1 MRTTLK
7 RGMGRAATLNGN
19 GRAVVPPVVVEPMR
33 RYRQPEPPPRST
45 GRFIATFLGWAAVA
59 VLVVAAGLAG
69 GLYLY
74 GHQTLQ
80 AISAHSVQVKKAQ
93 KDLHP
98 IASPSQPATAL
109 IIGYDA
115 RAGTDG
121 FGLAGSRSDTVMLV
135 RADPTNNTLSMLS
148 FPRDLVVP
156 IYCNGSDVPR
166 TTDRINSA
174 WSTCGAGGGN
184 AEGTLDTVEHLT
196 GLPVNYLITVDF
208 HGFKLLVNKL
218 HGVYIQVDR
227 RYLNTR
233 GGPGGFAKID
243 LEPGYQKLDG
253 EQALDYVRYRHTD
266 SDIYRT
272 ARQQLFIEA
281 LKDRFAS
288 GFSLTQIP
296 AIIGSMKHSIEIGRA
311 GGGAPSMSEI
321 LSYAGLAYHLQAGH
335 LFRNSIDRS
344 QLQPYGPYNAELIA
358 PPSAIEQAVTS
369 FVNPDVTQAPR
380 ANASA
385 LGLKAR
391 APATPEVTLQ
401 PGDLTTLILNG
412 TTVPG
417 LARDTSYKLAQLGY
431 HTMQL
436 PPQVTA
442 DAPTQNYTTTW
453 IYYDPVQAYSRAA
466 AQELAKRFGTDVKIG
481 PFTPEIAPYAPQAGN
496 PLTVV
501 VVGSDFTGNL
511 ITPTPPA
518 PVPTRQPAAVT
529 TNPGLTLTALQEARS
544 RLPFLPF
551 VPHAIASGS
560 TLSSLDGVRVYKPAP
575 YEKAVVM
582 TFVTGAGNV
591 YYQVEETNWLG
602 APILRHPTGRFRSA
616 HRTFDLYTVGGHIH
630 MIVLRR
636 GGASYWV
643 VNTLLDELSN
653 ETMIAIAKGLQPL
666 GK

>member
-19 GRAVVPPVVVEPMR
+19 GNGRTVLPPIVVEPVHK
-33 RYRQPEPPPRST
+33 YTQPEPPRRST
-45 GRFIATFLGWAAVA
+45 GRFLLQFLGWVFIAL
-59 VLVVAAGLAG
+59 LVVGAGLAG

-80 AISAHSVQVKKAQ
+80 AISAHSAPVKAAQ

-109 IIGYDA
+109 LIGYDA
-115 RAGTDG
+115 RAGSDG
-121 FGLAGSRSDTVMLV
+121 FGASGSRSDTVMLI

-156 IYCNGSDVPR
+156 IFCNGSDVPR

-174 WSTCGAGGGN
+174 WSTCG

-227 RYLNTR
+227 RYLNTQ

-243 LEPGYQKLDG
+243 LQPGYQKLDG

-288 GFSLTQIP
+288 GFSLLQIP

-311 GGGAPSMSEI
+311 GGGAPSMGEI

-335 LFRNSIDRS
+335 LFRNSIS
-344 QLQPYGPYNAELIA
+344 PSELQPYGPYNAELIA
-358 PPSAIEQAVTS
+358 PPSAIQEAVTS

-380 ANASA
+380 ANATA
-385 LGLKAR
+385 LGLK
-391 APATPEVTLQ
+391 PKPKPTVKLQ
-401 PGDLTTLILNG
+401 PSQVSTLVLNG
-412 TTVPG
+412 TTILG
-417 LARDTSYKLAQLGY
+417 FARDTSYKIAQLGY
-431 HTMQL
+431 HAAQL
-436 PPQVTA
+436 PQQIKA
-442 DAPTQNYTTTW
+442 DAPSHDYTTTR
-453 IYYDPVQAYSRAA
+453 IYYDPVQAFSRDA
-466 AQELAKRFGTDVKIG
+466 AQQIAALFGSDVTIAAL
-481 PFTPEIAPYAPQAGN
+481 TPEIAPYAQEAGN

-501 VVGSDFTGNL
+501 IVGTDFTGNL
-511 ITPTPPA
+511 IAPTPPA
-518 PVPTRQPAAVT
+518 PVPTPQPAAVT
-529 TNPGLTLTALQEARS
+529 TNPGLTLTSLQNAKAQK
-544 RLPFLPF
+544 LLHFKPL
-551 VPHAIASGS
+551 VPHTIASGS
-560 TLSSLDGVRVYKPAP
+560 TLSSLEGFRVYKPAP
-575 YEKAVVM
+575 HTRAAVM

-591 YYQVEETNWLG
+591 YYQVEETNWTS
-602 APILRHPTGRFRSA
+602 APILRSPTGHFRA
-616 HRTFDLYTVGGHIH
+616 NHRTYQLYTVGGHIH
-630 MIVLRR
+630 MIVLRY

>member
-19 GRAVVPPVVVEPMR
+19 GRAVLPPIVVEPVR
-33 RYRQPEPPPRST
+33 RYRQPEPPRRST
-45 GRFIATFLGWAAVA
+45 ARFLGQFLGWVFLA
-59 VLVVAAGLAG
+59 VLVVAGGLAG
-69 GLYLY
+69 GSYLY
-74 GHQTLQ
+74 AHQTLQ
-80 AISAHSVQVKKAQ
+80 AISAHSVGVKKAQ

-98 IASPSQPATAL
+98 IASPSSPATAL
-109 IIGYDA
+109 LIGYDA
-115 RAGTDG
+115 RAGADA
-121 FGLAGSRSDTVMLV
+121 FGASGSRSDTVMLV

-174 WSTCGAGGGN
+174 WSTCGA
-184 AEGTLDTVEHLT
+184 EGTLDTVEHLT
-196 GLPVNYLITVDF
+196 GLPVNYLVTIDF

-227 RYLNTR
+227 RYLNTQ

-288 GFSLTQIP
+288 GFSLLQIP

-311 GGGAPSMSEI
+311 GGGSPSMDEI
-321 LSYAGLAYHLQAGH
+321 LSYAGLAYHLQPGH
-335 LFRNSIDRS
+335 LFRNSLNRNE
-344 QLQPYGPYNAELIA
+344 LQPYGPFNAELIA
-358 PPSAIEQAVTS
+358 PPSTIAAAVDS
-369 FVNPDVTQAPR
+369 FQNPDVTLPTR
-380 ANASA
+380 ANATA
-385 LGLKAR
+385 LGMK
-391 APATPEVTLQ
+391 PKPKPEVNLQ
-401 PGDLTTLILNG
+401 PTQVSTLVLNG
-412 TTVPG
+412 TTIAG
-417 LARDTSYKLAQLGY
+417 FARDTSYKIAQLGY
-431 HTMQL
+431 HAFQL
-436 PPQVTA
+436 PPQISA
-442 DAPTQNYTTTW
+442 DAPSHDYTTTR
-453 IYYDPVQAYSRAA
+453 IYYDPVQANSRAA
-466 AQELAKRFGTDVKIG
+466 AQQLGTLFGQDVKIAAL
-481 PFTPEIAPYAPQAGN
+481 TPEIAPFAQESGN

-501 VVGSDFTGNL
+501 IVGTDFTGNL
-511 ITPTPPA
+511 IVPTPPA
-518 PVPTRQPAAVT
+518 PAPVHQAAAVT
-529 TNPGLTLTALQEARS
+529 SNPGLTLASLQDARA
-544 RLPFLPF
+544 RKLLHFKPL
-551 VPHAIASGS
+551 VPHTIASGS
-560 TLSSLDGVRVYKPAP
+560 TLSSLDGFHVYKPAP
-575 YEKAVVM
+575 HTRAVVM

-602 APILRHPTGRFRSA
+602 APIIRHPTGHFSA
-616 HRTFDLYTVGGHIH
+616 NHRTYQLYTVGGHIH

>member
-19 GRAVVPPVVVEPMR
+19 GRAVLPPIVVEPVR
-33 RYRQPEPPPRST
+33 RYRQPEPPRRST
-45 GRFIATFLGWAAVA
+45 ARFLAQCLGWAFLA
-59 VLVVAAGLAG
+59 VLVIGGGIAG
-69 GLYLY
+69 GSYLY
-74 GHQTLQ
+74 AHQTLN
-80 AISAHSVQVKKAQ
+80 AISAHSAGVKKAQ

-109 IIGYDA
+109 LIGYDA
-115 RAGTDG
+115 RAGSDG
-121 FGLAGSRSDTVMLV
+121 FGAAGSRSDTVMLV

-166 TTDRINSA
+166 VTDRINSA
-174 WSTCGAGGGN
+174 WSTCG

-196 GLPVNYLITVDF
+196 GLPVNYLITIDF

-227 RYLNTR
+227 RYLNTQ

-266 SDIYRT
+266 SDLYRT

-288 GFSLTQIP
+288 GFSLLQAP

-311 GGGAPSMSEI
+311 GGGSPSMDEI

-335 LFRNSIDRS
+335 LFRNSLNRNG
-344 QLQPYGPYNAELIA
+344 LQPYGPFNAELIA
-358 PPSAIEQAVTS
+358 PPSTIAAAVDS
-369 FVNPDVTQAPR
+369 FENPDVTLPTR
-380 ANASA
+380 ANATA
-385 LGLKAR
+385 LGMK
-391 APATPEVTLQ
+391 PKPKPEVKLQ
-401 PGDLTTLILNG
+401 PSQVSTLVLNG
-412 TTVPG
+412 TTIAG
-417 LARDTSYKLAQLGY
+417 FARDTSYKVAQLGY
-431 HTMQL
+431 HAFQL
-436 PPQVTA
+436 PPQISA
-442 DAPTQNYTTTW
+442 DAPSHDYTTTR
-453 IYYDPVQAYSRAA
+453 IYYDPVQAYSRVA
-466 AQELAKRFGTDVKIG
+466 AQQIAALFGQDAKIAAL
-481 PFTPEIAPYAPQAGN
+481 TPEIAPFAQEAGN

-501 VVGSDFTGNL
+501 IVGTDFTGNL
-511 ITPTPPA
+511 IVPTPPA
-518 PVPTRQPAAVT
+518 PAPVHEAASVT
-529 TNPGLTLTALQEARS
+529 TNPGLTLSSLQDARA
-544 RLPFLPF
+544 RKLLHFKPL
-551 VPHAIASGS
+551 VPHTIASGS
-560 TLSSLDGVRVYKPAP
+560 TLSSLDGFRVYKPAP
-575 YEKAVVM
+575 HTRAAVM

-591 YYQVEETNWLG
+591 YYQVEETNWMT
-602 APILRHPTGRFRSA
+602 APIIRNPTGHFRA
-616 HRTFDLYTVGGHIH
+616 NHRTYQLYTVGGHIH

>member
-7 RGMGRAATLNGN
+7 RGMGRAATHNGN
-19 GRAVVPPVVVEPMR
+19 GRAVIPPIVVEPMR
-33 RYRQPEPPPRST
+33 RYRQPDPPPHST
-45 GRFIATFLGWAAVA
+45 GRFLLKFLGWVALA
-59 VLVVAAGLAG
+59 VLVVGAGLAG

-109 IIGYDA
+109 LIGYDA
-115 RAGTDG
+115 RSGPEG

-174 WSTCGAGGGN
+174 WSTCGP
-184 AEGTLDTVEHLT
+184 EGTLDTVEHLT
-196 GLPVNYLITVDF
+196 GLPVNYLITIDF

-227 RYLNTR
+227 RYLNTQ

-288 GFSLTQIP
+288 GFSLLQIP

-311 GGGAPSMSEI
+311 GGGAPSMDEI

-335 LFRNSIDRS
+335 LFRNSINRND
-344 QLQPYGPYNAELIA
+344 LQPYGPYNAELIA
-358 PPSAIEQAVTS
+358 PQSAVDEAVGS
-369 FVNPDVTQAPR
+369 FVNPDVTQATR

-385 LGLKAR
+385 LGLKPK
-391 APATPEVTLQ
+391 APSTPEVKLQ
-401 PGDLTTLILNG
+401 PGQVTTLILNG
-412 TTVPG
+412 TNVPG
-417 LARDTSYKLAQLGY
+417 LARDTSYKIAQLGY
-431 HTMQL
+431 HTMEL
-436 PPQVTA
+436 PDTIKA
-442 DAPTQNYTTTW
+442 DAPTANYTTTW
-453 IYYDPVQAYSRAA
+453 IYYDPVQAYSRDA
-466 AQELAKRFGTDVKIG
+466 AQELATLFGTDTKIA

-501 VVGSDFTGNL
+501 VVGTDFTGNL
-511 ITPTPPA
+511 VTPTPPA
-518 PVPTRQPAAVT
+518 PLPTPQPPAVT
-529 TNPGLTLTALQEARS
+529 SNPGLTLTSLQQARQQHQ
-544 RLPFLPF
+544 LPFPPM
-551 VPHAIASGS
+551 VPHTIASGS
-560 TLSSLDGVRVYKPAP
+560 TLSSLEGFRVYKPAP
-575 YEKAVVM
+575 HQKAVVM

-602 APILRHPTGRFRSA
+602 APILRHPTGHFRNA

-653 ETMIAIAKGLQPL
+653 ETMIAIAKGLEPL

>member
-19 GRAVVPPVVVEPMR
+19 GRAVLPPIVVEPMR

-45 GRFIATFLGWAAVA
+45 GRFIAKFLGWVAVA

-109 IIGYDA
+109 MIGYDA
-115 RAGTDG
+115 RSGSEG

-174 WSTCGAGGGN
+174 WSTCGP
-184 AEGTLDTVEHLT
+184 EGTLDTVEHLT

-227 RYLNTR
+227 RYLNTQ

-243 LEPGYQKLDG
+243 IEPGYQKLDG

-288 GFSLTQIP
+288 GFSLLQIP
-296 AIIGSMKHSIEIGRA
+296 SIIGSMKHSIEIGRA
-311 GGGAPSMSEI
+311 GGGSPSMDEI

-344 QLQPYGPYNAELIA
+344 QLQPYGPYRAELIA
-358 PPSAIEQAVTS
+358 PPDAIQQAVNS
-369 FVNPDVTQAPR
+369 FVNPDVTLPSR
-380 ANASA
+380 ANATA
-385 LGLKAR
+385 LGLKPKPSA
-391 APATPEVTLQ
+391 PEVKLQ
-401 PGDLTTLILNG
+401 PGEITTLILNG
-412 TTVPG
+412 TTIPG
-417 LARDTSYKLAQLGY
+417 LARDTSYKVAQLGY
-431 HTMQL
+431 RTAQL
-436 PPQVTA
+436 PDAVKA
-442 DAPTQNYTTTW
+442 DAPTANYKVTW
-453 IYYDPVQAYSRAA
+453 IYYDPVQPYSRVA
-466 AQELAKRFGTDVKIG
+466 AQQLATLFGSDVKIA

-511 ITPTPPA
+511 IVPTPPA
-518 PVPTRQPAAVT
+518 AAPAHQPPAIT
-529 TNPGLTLTALQEARS
+529 TNPGLTLAQLQEARS
-544 RLPFLPF
+544 KLPFRPF
-551 VPHAIASGS
+551 VPHTIASGS

-575 YEKAVVM
+575 HQKAVVM

-591 YYQVEETNWLG
+591 YYQVEETNWGG
-602 APILRHPTGRFRSA
+602 APILRRPTGHFRNA
-616 HRTFDLYTVGGHIH
+616 HRTYALYTVGGHIH
-630 MIVLRR
+630 MIVLRHR
-636 GGASYWV
+636 GASFWV

-653 ETMIAIAKGLQPL
+653 ETMIAIAKGLEPL

>member
-19 GRAVVPPVVVEPMR
+19 GNGRTVLPPIVVEPVHK
-33 RYRQPEPPPRST
+33 YTQPEPPRRST
-45 GRFIATFLGWAAVA
+45 GRFLLQFLGWVFIAL
-59 VLVVAAGLAG
+59 LVVGAGLAG

-80 AISAHSVQVKKAQ
+80 AISAHSAPVKAAQ

-109 IIGYDA
+109 LIGYDA
-115 RAGTDG
+115 RAGSDG
-121 FGLAGSRSDTVMLV
+121 FGASGSRSDTVMLI

-174 WSTCGAGGGN
+174 WSTCG

-227 RYLNTR
+227 RYLNTQ

-288 GFSLTQIP
+288 GFSLLQIP

-311 GGGAPSMSEI
+311 GGGAPSMGEI

-335 LFRNSIDRS
+335 LFRNAVNPSE
-344 QLQPYGPYNAELIA
+344 LQPYGPYNAELIA
-358 PPSAIEQAVTS
+358 PPSAIQEAVNS

-380 ANASA
+380 ANATA
-385 LGLKAR
+385 LGLK
-391 APATPEVTLQ
+391 PKPKPTVKLQ
-401 PGDLTTLILNG
+401 PSQVSTLVLNG
-412 TTVPG
+412 TTILRLRARHVVQDRPARLPRGAAAAADHGGCAVPRLHDDADLLRPG
-417 LARDTSYKLAQLGY
+417 AGVLARR
-431 HTMQL
+431 
-436 PPQVTA
+436 
-442 DAPTQNYTTTW
+442 
-453 IYYDPVQAYSRAA
+453 RAA
-466 AQELAKRFGTDVKIG
+466 DR
-481 PFTPEIAPYAPQAGN
+481 
-496 PLTVV
+496 
-501 VVGSDFTGNL
+501 
-511 ITPTPPA
+511 
-518 PVPTRQPAAVT
+518 RAVR
-529 TNPGLTLTALQEARS
+529 AR
-544 RLPFLPF
+544 
-551 VPHAIASGS
+551 
-560 TLSSLDGVRVYKPAP
+560 
-575 YEKAVVM
+575 M
-582 TFVTGAGNV
+582 
-591 YYQVEETNWLG
+591 
-602 APILRHPTGRFRSA
+602 
-616 HRTFDLYTVGGHIH
+616 
-630 MIVLRR
+630 
-636 GGASYWV
+636 
-643 VNTLLDELSN
+643 
-653 ETMIAIAKGLQPL
+653 
-666 GK
+666 